1 MNTFKKNPET
11 LLYNKIISLSRNK
24 FLYSEFGLNDSFQN
38 RINLIFIHISF
49 IFIKIKQNNKNSDY
63 MKFQQKMFNTTFL
76 NIEINMRELG
86 YGDTNVNNN
95 MKFLVKSF
103 YNILLTCEKYKNQSN
118 DQKLIFLSNYLTF
131 NNNKN
136 VNHSH
141 KLLDYFDKYCAF
153 CLDLSTDYVL
163 KGELNFI
170 YK

>member
-1 MNTFKKNPET
+1 M
-11 LLYNKIISLSRNK
+11 
-24 FLYSEFGLNDSFQN
+24 
-38 RINLIFIHISF
+38 
-49 IFIKIKQNNKNSDY
+49 
-63 MKFQQKMFNTTFL
+63 
-76 NIEINMRELG
+76 G

-131 NNNKN
+131 DNNKN
-136 VNHSH
+136 VSHSH